1 MATNMGCFG
10 ANLPTSYLRSLTEE
24 GSPGFKHLGQCRL
37 CFLHSIIPLYRIHN
51 SKAYGKER
59 LLCHLSSVIRAL
71 QGVRCHMV
79 WEKGSYVLQSHL
91 GPTEGLRLAAVRIQ
105 VYRPFLAAG
114 TPRHALLSR
123 YLGFR
128 LSLSFCSL
136 HISCADLI
144 SPSRVSKNVALL
156 ISAYKQWVW
165 AGDSQASAL
174 MCVARSTD

>member
-71 QGVRCHMV
+71 QGVRCHTV

-114 TPRHALLSR
+114 TPRHASLSR

-136 HISCADLI
+136 HISCADLYQSI
-144 SPSRVSKNVALL
+144 
-156 ISAYKQWVW
+156 Q
-165 AGDSQASAL
+165 GQ
-174 MCVARSTD
+174 